1 MTDYSVQ
8 SMAGTGITPLFSSE
22 KGDMSNRL
30 NCAGAQIKNNI
41 KALAEDTVV
50 IGGTVAAG
58 YAAKKIPGLA
68 KVLAAP
74 VQWFA
79 DGVKAICSK
88 PFFQKVGNF
97 ISGMSKTNKAIALIS
112 LIGLS
117 TLAYVGRKHAY
128 KAGQIDQLYTDRA
141 KLREK
146 ANINT
151 L

>member
-68 KVLAAP
+68 KVLAAKK
-74 VQWFA
+74 F
-79 DGVKAICSK
+79 
-88 PFFQKVGNF
+88 
-97 ISGMSKTNKAIALIS
+97 LIM
-112 LIGLS
+112 
-117 TLAYVGRKHAY
+117 
-128 KAGQIDQLYTDRA
+128 
-141 KLREK
+141 
-146 ANINT
+146 
-151 L
+151 